1 MIQFSIFNQS
11 FNKLLYLVEKRRKVS
26 IMDYCLRSFLV
37 LLSIKLTV
45 AYPTEHLS
53 EQTKVPLWCEGVTLG
68 VDITSLKR
76 EIRRDKFEFEDYR
89 QKLFHGHA
97 SLNITGMEEFTE
109 DNHCNVI
116 NIPPHSATS
125 HSNDR
130 QSMAN
135 SLWKIQLLNVMYKKV
150 FQLIKIHESSTTLKN
165 SIIGS
170 NLTVMQVMIDQ
181 FVQNTEE
188 YLMAERCSCK
198 SVNCSVHQMS
208 NAAIEN
214 ITDQV
219 RSRPA
224 SGCTRMNLLGKVI
237 KKISWLM
244 ISVDKKL
251 RYQRIHLASNWK
263 FCKAIAAVQISN
275 FMCSQR

>member
-1 MIQFSIFNQS
+1 M
-11 FNKLLYLVEKRRKVS
+11 LLGLLEKRHKVS
-26 IMDYCLRSFLV
+26 IMEYCLRSFLV

-45 AYPTEHLS
+45 AYPTEHLR
-53 EQTKVPLWCEGVTLG
+53 EQTKVPLWCEGVMVGMDT
-68 VDITSLKR
+68 TSLKQA
-76 EIRRDKFEFEDYR
+76 IRREKFEFEDYR
-89 QKLFHGHA
+89 QKLFYGQV
-97 SLNITGMEEFTE
+97 SLNIPGIEEFTE

-116 NIPPHSATS
+116 NIPPHSATG

-135 SLWKIQLLNVMYKKV
+135 SLWKIQLLNEMYKKV

-165 SIIGS
+165 NIIGS

-208 NAAIEN
+208 NVAIEN

-219 RSRPA
+219 RRRPA

-251 RYQRIHLASNWK
+251 KYQQIRPASNWK
-263 FCKAIAAVQISN
+263 ICQTIAAVQISN